1 MSFTKSSLF
10 AFVLAVSAV
19 AQTPPCIGLNDAS
32 TTAST
37 AVSFVSTNGS
47 SNRRAWRY
55 TPTSTVTVAAGTL
68 YTNTLATA
76 ATSFHMSLEIW
87 SDDPATSKPLQRL
100 VGTTWSLK
108 NPVIG
113 QRWQG
118 GNFDNTVDMIAG
130 TTYWLCWIEPGGSTV
145 AQQSTATATFT
156 TNAATSST
164 AAGSTWTV
172 STSLSAPK
180 VRLYCNKLEGVTL
193 LNIGDGCAGSNGSV
207 GTLFAQS
214 ETQLGN
220 TNFTLEGFGF
230 VPNAPAILVL
240 GFTSGFQPINIGSPG
255 CNLYSDLAFIVEGAT
270 TGTGDWRSP
279 SYAGHVKYQLPI
291 PLDPALTGLYVT
303 AQLGVV
309 DVALTTGVP
318 VVMSNGISLL
328 IW

>member
-1 MSFTKSSLF
+1 MNFRAL
-10 AFVLAVSAV
+10 VAVACLVVPSIS
-19 AQTPPCIGLNDAS
+19 AQTPPCIGLNDA
-32 TTAST
+32 TNTAST

-55 TPTSTVTVAAGTL
+55 TPSTTVTVASGTL
-68 YTNTLATA
+68 YTNTVATA
-76 ATSFHMSLEIW
+76 STSYHMSLEIW
-87 SDDPATSKPLQRL
+87 SDDPTTSKPLQRL

-118 GNFDNTVDMIAG
+118 GNFDNTVTMNAG
-130 TTYWLCWIEPGGSTV
+130 TTYWICWIEPGGSTV

-156 TNAATSST
+156 TNAATST
-164 AAGSTWTV
+164 TLAGAAWTV
-172 STSLSAPK
+172 ATTLSAPK

-207 GTLFAQS
+207 GTLFAQT
-214 ETQLGN
+214 ETQNGN

-230 VPNAPAILVL
+230 VPNAPAILVI
-240 GFTSGFQPINIGSPG
+240 GFTSAFSPINIGTPG
-255 CNLYSDLAFIVEGAT
+255 CNLYSDFAFIIEGAT

-279 SYAGHVKYQLPI
+279 TYAGHVKYQIPI
-291 PLDPALTGLYVT
+291 PLDPALVGLYVT
-303 AQLGVV
+303 AQLGVI
-309 DVALTTGVP
+309 DTALTTGVP